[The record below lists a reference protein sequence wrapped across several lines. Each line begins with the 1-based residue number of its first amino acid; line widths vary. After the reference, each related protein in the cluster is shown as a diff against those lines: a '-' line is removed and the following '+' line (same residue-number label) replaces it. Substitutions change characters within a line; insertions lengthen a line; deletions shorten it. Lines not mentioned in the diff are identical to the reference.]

1 MADNEPVLDK
11 IGQPIQEGSYIV
23 YGHALGRCAA
33 LKIGLVLKVA
43 KIEARRGYSNHRITV
58 VGVDETS
65 HNDRRIIY
73 LTKLGT
79 LQFPDRAIVLP
90 REKIPQDHLE
100 LFDEYQREGKNYK
113 FKTWQELFL

>member
-1 MADNEPVLDK
+1 LLDK

-43 KIEARRGYSNHRITV
+43 VIDPKHSSLSKHRITV
-58 VGVDETS
+58 VGVDEYNPFNT
-65 HNDRRIIY
+65 NKQIPY
-73 LTKLGT
+73 LTKIGT

-90 REKIPQDHLE
+90 RERIPQAYLE
-100 LFDEYQREGKNYK
+100 LFDEYQKQGKNYK
-113 FKTWQELFL
+113 FKSWADLREDNQ